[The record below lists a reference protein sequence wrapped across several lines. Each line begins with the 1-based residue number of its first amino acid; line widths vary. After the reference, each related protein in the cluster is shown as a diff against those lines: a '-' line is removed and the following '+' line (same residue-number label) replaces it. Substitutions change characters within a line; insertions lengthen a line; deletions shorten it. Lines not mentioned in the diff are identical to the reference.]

1 MRFNFVEWRKD
12 RKKKSQSIK
21 FEDYVTEVFTGLD
34 KRPVENDEIDLTE
47 GYNLLTKVERQNMEM
62 EKNYPDKINRREV
75 LRNYTNPRE
84 PKTRSITP
92 TNSEE
97 PISTPSNVG
106 QTVVIKRSASKLDK
120 KLPEVVPLSE
130 KKPWEVTPE
139 DFGLDWD
146 EMTRLYGN
154 KKTEPTTTTVISPA
168 TEKLVNDLIT
178 GEDKLTVL
186 NYFGNYFFRHTI
198 QFQTFFTTS

>member
-34 KRPVENDEIDLTE
+34 KRPVENEIDLTE

-120 KLPEVVPLSE
+120 KLPEVVPLAE